1 MTFNEVPNFV
11 NDLSLYVD
19 DQESKDLK
27 VELLL
32 YDDIVNPILLGKNHF
47 SKLITS
53 DGNFSS
59 KQLGYDST
67 LSYLKQSG
75 SGLSSKKH
83 H

>member
-32 YDDIVNPILLGKNHF
+32 YDDIVNPILLGENHF
-47 SKLITS
+47 R
-53 DGNFSS
+53 N
-59 KQLGYDST
+59 
-67 LSYLKQSG
+67 
-75 SGLSSKKH
+75 
-83 H
+83 